1 MGGEIG
7 EGDSP
12 ISHNAFNLDGIV
24 GSNGQAQGVATAA
37 DAKAG
42 DEVVGTLDVRREGR
56 SEGEG
61 VEHADESDDQGLG
74 VHCRYRRNRSRV
86 VFIG

>member
-1 MGGEIG
+1 MR

-12 ISHNAFNLDGIV
+12 INHNAFNIDGVV
-24 GSNGQAQGVATAA
+24 GANAQALGVVAAA

-42 DEVVGTLDVRREGR
+42 DEVVGVGTLDVGREGR
-56 SEGEG
+56 GEGED

-74 VHCRYRRNRSRV
+74 VHCRYRGDRSRV
-86 VFIG
+86 VSIG